1 MPAAY
6 IHPTATIDAD
16 VHIGKETKVWH
27 YTHIMPRA
35 HIGERCI
42 LGQNVFIGEE
52 VKIGNRV
59 KIQNNVSLYT
69 GVTCEDFVFLG
80 PSCVFTN
87 VINPRS
93 AIERKDQFRPTLV
106 KEGATIGANAT
117 VVCGNNIGRYA
128 LVGAGAVITKEVP
141 DYALWVG
148 NPAIQTGWVSEYGH
162 RLRFNGEGYA
172 SCPESGQQYRLLN
185 GVVTKIEE

>member
-1 MPAAY
+1 MPAPY
-6 IHPTATIDAD
+6 IHSTAIIDTGAL
-16 VHIGKETKVWH
+16 IGEDTKVWH
-27 YTHIMPRA
+27 HTHVMPGA
-35 HIGERCI
+35 QIGRQCI
-42 LGQNVFIGEE
+42 LGQNVFIGEG

-106 KEGATIGANAT
+106 KEGATVGANAT
-117 VVCGNNIGRYA
+117 IVCGNNIGRYA
-128 LVGAGAVITKEVP
+128 LIGAGAVITKDVP
-141 DYALWVG
+141 DYTLWAG

-162 RLRFNGEGYA
+162 RLDFDETGYA
-172 SCPESGQQYRLLN
+172 FCPESGQKYRLQN
-185 GVVTKIEE
+185 GTVTRIKE